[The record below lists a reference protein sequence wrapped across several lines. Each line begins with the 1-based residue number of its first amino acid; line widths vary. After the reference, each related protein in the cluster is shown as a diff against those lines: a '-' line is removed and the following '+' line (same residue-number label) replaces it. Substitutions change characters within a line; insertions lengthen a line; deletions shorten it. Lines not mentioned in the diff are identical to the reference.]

1 MLIEGHMNNY
11 SIILILVGSFS
22 LAGAI
27 FNWDWFITGRKA
39 RFFVDIF
46 GRQVTRVIYGL
57 IGLVLIVWGILMT
70 LGIGT

>member
-1 MLIEGHMNNY
+1 MANY
-11 SIILILVGSFS
+11 SIILILIGAFS

-46 GRQVTRVIYGL
+46 GRQGARFIYGV
-57 IGLVLIVWGILMT
+57 IGIALIVWGILMT
-70 LGIGT
+70 LGIGIK